1 MAERL
6 EYSGDSLPSGLPG
19 FGGGTVN
26 VLVLPGFNRVVAPQK
41 FGPVNDAPTV
51 TPPSP
56 EPPPGSNPENP
67 TNEVVTPA
75 PAPPSQSGA
84 SYNFCKQ
91 CKPSTINLNP
101 RPILM
106 ASKVDTGC
114 KDCSGN
120 VVNEVPWF
128 DAVTNGSEG
137 IFLYQGIQGL
147 QGRGSSNW
155 AIDASQSRATLYL
168 DDGQISFIQAGGP
181 LLIGPDGN
189 DYRPEDLEVCEGGQ
203 TKTWKVLAYK
213 PS

>member
-26 VLVLPGFNRVVAPQK
+26 ILVLPGFNRVVAPQK

-75 PAPPSQSGA
+75 PAPSPNNGA
-84 SYNFCKQ
+84 SANFCEK
-91 CKPSTINLNP
+91 CVPPESDAYENPLLFGRPVPSSCQDCTGATPGTI
-101 RPILM
+101 
-106 ASKVDTGC
+106 T
-114 KDCSGN
+114 
-120 VVNEVPWF
+120 WF
-128 DAVTNGSEG
+128 DTVSNGNDG
-137 IFLYQGIQGL
+137 IFLYQGVQGL

-155 AIDASQSRATLYL
+155 KIDASQSRATLYL

-203 TKTWKVLAYK
+203 TKIWKVLAYK